1 MTGTATSNSMRLLVL
16 ALTLVGVGGCSS
28 IPPTTVRMQGT
39 VTAVGLGLPV
49 PGAEVIVEWGPRL
62 GGGTTVLKTDI
73 SGHYAVSRTVKVADA
88 ACSGIT
94 LTVRAAGFASAYSHP
109 EAACGKVLSFDFKL
123 FPLS

>member
-1 MTGTATSNSMRLLVL
+1 MTGGAASRPIGFLALVL
-16 ALTLVGVGGCSS
+16 VLVGAGGCSS
-28 IPPTTVRMQGT
+28 VPPTTVRMQGT
-39 VTAVGLGLPV
+39 VTAVGMGLPV

-62 GGGTTVLKTDI
+62 GGGTTVLKTDTG
-73 SGHYAVSRTVKVADA
+73 GHYAVSRTVKVSDA
-88 ACSGIT
+88 ACNGIS